1 MLASTSAISTTII
14 KQEASPKR
22 LNKRKRTASLTALSS
37 HLPPPKP
44 PKRVKKE
51 EVDDDDGESLV
62 RSPPNTKS
70 AESTS
75 TSVLESKK
83 LKEYAQYASRSPF
96 PTFAHPSPAETRLA
110 HRILSDLHGE
120 RTRPELGDIKAPT
133 NRAGCGESPSVL
145 DALVRT
151 ILSQNTSDTNAALAK
166 QGLDAA
172 YGYSSSIAMTTT
184 SKRCKKEEEEK
195 EDDDGGDTVWHRIA
209 RGGPTKL
216 ESAIRRGGLAGTKS
230 RAILQILDQV
240 RQRHGVYSLDHLF
253 DASDEDAMRELLSFR
268 GVGHKTASCVLL
280 FCLRRESFAVDTHVW
295 RISGL
300 LGWRPARATRDET
313 YAHLN
318 ARIPDGEKY
327 GLHVLMVRH
336 GKVCEECKAGGKNL
350 GKCELRKAFKA
361 RAAEE
366 AVVSGLPGDG

>member
-1 MLASTSAISTTII
+1 
-14 KQEASPKR
+14 
-22 LNKRKRTASLTALSS
+22 
-37 HLPPPKP
+37 
-44 PKRVKKE
+44 KE
-51 EVDDDDGESLV
+51 EANDEDNKSVL
-62 RSPPNTKS
+62 RSPLSIQS
-70 AESTS
+70 AKPAS

-83 LKEYAQYASRSPF
+83 LREYVQYASRSPF
-96 PTFAHPSPAETRLA
+96 PQFPHPSPAETRLA

-120 RTRPELGDIKAPT
+120 RIRPELGDIKAPT
-133 NRAGCGESPSVL
+133 ARAGCGESPSVL

-172 YGYSSSIAMTTT
+172 
-184 SKRCKKEEEEK
+184 KNCKKEEG
-195 EDDDGGDTVWHRIA
+195 DDGDTVWHRIA
-209 RGGPTKL
+209 QGGPAKL

-253 DASDEDAMRELLSFR
+253 DATDEDAMRELLSFR

-300 LGWRPARATRDET
+300 LGWRPPRATRDET

-318 ARIPDGEKY
+318 ATIPDGEKY

-336 GKVCEECKAGGKNL
+336 GKVCGECKAGGKNL
-350 GKCELRKAFKA
+350 GTCELRRAFRA
-361 RAAEE
+361 RAE
-366 AVVSGLPGDG
+366 